1 LPLNVERIDRHH
13 TNFFSH
19 VDGGHLRIREL
30 TAAPYQFVSTKLVPA
45 LSRAFSFGGLMKQQ
59 LAHSPEP
66 QQASATQ
73 EETPAPITV
82 YGRRGT
88 DESYEG
94 VIGREAD
101 LRIVDC
107 KDGIQWIVQ
116 RFTGGQWRNKSF
128 HRSRLSLIRRYGPLE
143 MILALPDHHDGFVE
157 AIPRCK
163 VCGRIAT
170 KPTGVLPRHMFCVA
184 MRKPQ
189 RSELEEAA

>member
-1 LPLNVERIDRHH
+1 
-13 TNFFSH
+13 
-19 VDGGHLRIREL
+19 
-30 TAAPYQFVSTKLVPA
+30 
-45 LSRAFSFGGLMKQQ
+45 MKQQ

-66 QQASATQ
+66 QQDPSSATQ

-82 YGRRGT
+82 YGRRET